1 MTVRQGVSKALGLLS
16 GRDRRL
22 LWVAMGIQMSTSLL
36 DVAGVFLLGLVGAL
50 AVTTVQSQ
58 PPPTIVTDI
67 ANRVGL
73 GELTSQELVVTFA
86 SAAAALLLFKSIF
99 SSLLTRRVFIF
110 LANRQALVSAR
121 LAKALLSQPLVKVQ
135 SRSSQE
141 TSFALIQG
149 AGAATIT
156 ILGQFTILVTEAAM
170 LSALAI
176 GLVLVSPIVALASIA
191 FFAAVAFVLQKAMG
205 GWATRTGEI
214 SARADIA
221 SLNTVQEAIAAYREI
236 TVLDRRGLYTDRVQ
250 ASRWEA
256 AKSSA
261 DRTFIAMFPKYM
273 FEAALVVGGF
283 MLALVL
289 FATQD
294 AVQAVGTLALF
305 LAAGTRVM
313 PSILRLQS
321 ASLGLRSGAATAAP
335 TFALAEDLG
344 NPLDTPEPAPAAA
357 VIRER
362 LAAGHGD
369 FEPAVALVGVSVTY
383 PGASAPALTNAQ
395 LHLNAGGSAAL
406 VGPTGAGKSTLADV
420 ILGVAIPETGSVLVG
435 GVTPSEASLRWPGA
449 ISYVPQDVALADGT
463 IRDNVALGLPH
474 EAVDDA
480 MAWEA
485 LERAHLA
492 DYLRSERD
500 GLDTIVGEA
509 GVRLSGGQRQRLG
522 IARALYSRPRLI
534 VLDEATSALD
544 AETEAAITA
553 TLRGLEGEVTTIV
566 IAHRLSTVQHVD
578 SVTYLDRGEILAQG
592 TFSEVR
598 AAVPALERQAH
609 LMGLTTG

>member
-16 GRDRRL
+16 TRDRRL
-22 LWVAMGIQMSTSLL
+22 LWLAMGIQMATSLL

-58 PPPTIVTDI
+58 PPPQVVLDI
-67 ANRVGL
+67 ADRVGL
-73 GELTSQELVVTFA
+73 GGLTSQELVVAFA
-86 SAAAALLLFKSIF
+86 SAAAALLLFKSVF

-170 LSALAI
+170 LLALAI
-176 GLVLVSPIVALASIA
+176 GLVLVSPIVAVASIA
-191 FFAAVAFVLQKAMG
+191 FFAGVAFVLQKAMG
-205 GWATRTGEI
+205 GWATRAGTI

-236 TVLDRRGLYTDRVQ
+236 TVLDRRELYTERVQ

-283 MLALVL
+283 LLALVL
-289 FATQD
+289 FAMTD

-321 ASLGLRSGAATAAP
+321 ASLGLRSGSATAAP

-344 NPLDTPEPAPAAA
+344 HPVAIPEPAPAATL
-357 VIRER
+357 IRER
-362 LAAGHGD
+362 LLAGHAD
-369 FEPAVALVGVSVTY
+369 FEPAVSVLGVTVTY
-383 PGASAPALTNAQ
+383 PGATAPALSNAA
-395 LHLNAGGSAAL
+395 LSLSAGESAAL

-420 ILGVAIPETGSVLVG
+420 ILGVAIADTGRVVVG
-435 GVTPSEASLRWPGA
+435 GVSPSEASLRWPGA

-463 IRDNVALGLPH
+463 IRDNVALGLPRD
-474 EAVDDA
+474 AVDDE
-480 MAWEA
+480 MVWEA
-485 LERAHLA
+485 LMRAHLA
-492 DYLRSERD
+492 EHLRSERN

-553 TLRGLEGEVTTIV
+553 TLRELEGTVTTVV

-578 SVTYLDRGEILAQG
+578 TVTYLDRGEILAQG

-598 AAVPALERQAH
+598 AAVPALDRQAN
-609 LMGLTTG
+609 LMGL